1 MEYTKDKVVF
11 EAAVEEANASGRKFR
26 LEYHFT
32 LGKRVVY
39 MSAEEVQALDKMAQD
54 NLVSQAE
61 YRKRMSMDAVKVIK
75 SDPEA
80 LAALREALKE

>member
-11 EAAVEEANASGRKFR
+11 EAAVEEANASGKKFR
-26 LEYHFT
+26 TENHIT
-32 LGKRVVY
+32 LGKKVIYLDAV
-39 MSAEEVQALDKMAQD
+39 EIKALEKMAQD
-54 NLVSQAE
+54 NLAEQAG
-61 YRKRMSMDAVKVIK
+61 YKKRVAMEAVERIK